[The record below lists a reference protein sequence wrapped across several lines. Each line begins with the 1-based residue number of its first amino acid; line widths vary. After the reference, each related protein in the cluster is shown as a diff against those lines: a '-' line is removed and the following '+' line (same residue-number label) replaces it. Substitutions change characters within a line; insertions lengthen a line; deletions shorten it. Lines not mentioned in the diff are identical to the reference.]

1 MFWDL
6 WYNNLVMGT
15 HRNKKQKGFT
25 LIELLIVIAIIGLLS
40 SVVMT
45 SAATARMRSR
55 DAKRLTDMKAVSVA
69 IESYKIDMAESA
81 PYNSGWV
88 GTWPGTGTPYELAD
102 LVARGYMT
110 KLPADPKYKDNDNY
124 YYRNLES
131 SYICAGD
138 ISIQTYCIRFKM
150 EAPSAIGPAGNYCLT
165 SRGVHRAGAYSGE
178 SQGSTSGFTPNCTQ
192 R

>member
-1 MFWDL
+1 MTL
-6 WYNNLVMGT
+6 WYNNFVMHR

-69 IESYKIDMAESA
+69 IESYKIDMAENA
-81 PYNSGWV
+81 PYNSGWLNSTV
-88 GTWPGTGTPYELAD
+88 SGLAEL
-102 LVARGYMT
+102 VNRGYLS
-110 KLPADPKYKDNDNY
+110 KVPVDPKYPTGNDNY
-124 YYRNLES
+124 YYRNIES

-138 ISIQTYCIRFKM
+138 ISRQTYCVRFKM
-150 EAPSAIGPAGNYCLT
+150 EAPSVIGPAGNYCLT
-165 SRGVHRAGAYSGE
+165 SRGIHRAGAYSGE
-178 SQGSTSGFTPNCTQ
+178 SQSSTSGFTPNCTQ